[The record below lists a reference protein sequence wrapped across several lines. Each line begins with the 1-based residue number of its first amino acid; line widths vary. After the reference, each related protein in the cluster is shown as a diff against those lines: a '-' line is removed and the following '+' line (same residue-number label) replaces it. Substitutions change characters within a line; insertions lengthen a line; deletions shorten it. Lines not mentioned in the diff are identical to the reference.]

1 MTSKIILRA
10 LTIQNQLTGLY
21 MTGTLTLNG
30 FIQSN
35 LAKLLQYKVQC
46 KFQICFYLRINRVS

>member
-35 LAKLLQYKVQC
+35 LAKLLQ
-46 KFQICFYLRINRVS
+46 